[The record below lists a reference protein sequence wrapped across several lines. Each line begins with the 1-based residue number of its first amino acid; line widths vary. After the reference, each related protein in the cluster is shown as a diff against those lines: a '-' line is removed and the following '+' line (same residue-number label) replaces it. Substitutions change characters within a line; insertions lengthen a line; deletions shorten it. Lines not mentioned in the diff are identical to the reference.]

1 VVLWVPYLTA
11 FICTLFA
18 VLVGLH
24 ALWINPLKGSTG
36 FKTMLAATR
45 NTDPTFI
52 AAVGGEKVDGRVRLR
67 FVDYESNGTTLRRV
81 FEVVPESIS
90 TEDQES

>member
-1 VVLWVPYLTA
+1 MVLWVPYFTS

-24 ALWINPLKGSTG
+24 ALWKNPSKGSTG
-36 FKTMLAATR
+36 FKTMLAVTR
-45 NTDPTFI
+45 NTDPIFI
-52 AAVGGEKVDGRVRLR
+52 EVVGGEKVDGRVRLR
-67 FVDYESNGTTLRRV
+67 FVDHGTTPRGV

-90 TEDQES
+90 RKDQEL